1 MFIRITLFTF
11 VLLLGQVA
19 QAARPMVILEDSYEL
34 DASSLTLPA
43 EVGRSVF
50 VRACNTCP
58 GQRHTLV
65 DSTRFQVNGKE
76 VSLSVM
82 RQALDAEPRAFVG
95 VAYSVKDK
103 NLTWVRLTSADSQA
117 TWDARKPGD
126 TH

>member
-1 MFIRITLFTF
+1 
-11 VLLLGQVA
+11 
-19 QAARPMVILEDSYEL
+19 
-34 DASSLTLPA
+34 LTLPA

-95 VAYSVKDK
+95 VAYSEKDK
-103 NLTWVRLTSADSQA
+103 NLTWVRLSSADSQA
-117 TWDARKPGD
+117 AGD
-126 TH
+126 TRKQGDKH

>member
-19 QAARPMVILEDSYEL
+19 HAARPMTILESSYEL
-34 DASSLTLPA
+34 EASSLTLPA

-65 DSTRFQVNGKE
+65 ESTRFQVNGKE
-76 VSLSVM
+76 VTLAVM
-82 RQALDAEPRAFVG
+82 RRALDAEPHAFVG
-95 VAYSVKDK
+95 VAYSEKDK
-103 NLTWVRLTSADSQA
+103 NLTWVRFTSADSQA
-117 TWDARKPGD
+117 TRDTRKPGD
-126 TH
+126 KH